1 MNKKVI
7 LGVVGALCAGMAIML
22 GSVIIGYPAISQ
34 LVGLAVAQSP
44 TQWTNVVDA
53 AKGDAQQSGILGTS
67 LYMFNGVA
75 FDRARGDTT
84 NGIDVDV
91 TRLGGTLTPSDAF
104 ANPTDISKMWT
115 LNSIFNGSTWDRM
128 RTASGDAL
136 STGLLAVGNLTFNG
150 STWDR
155 MRTASGDALST
166 GLLAAGNLTFNGS
179 TWDRVRSASADALAA
194 TGISARNNVLFNGST
209 FDRQRGV
216 SATNNT
222 ATTTTGVA
230 YSTQL
235 STWVVTNTQSGAV
248 QATVS
253 KAAGGTTVRHVAT
266 DVTICRGDTAV
277 AAPVLVHLRNGAS
290 GVGTILRSW
299 VIGIS
304 TANESKCENV
314 TGLNITG
321 SANTAMTLE
330 FAAAGSAT
338 SISTVTLAGYSTP

>member
-22 GSVIIGYPAISQ
+22 GSVMIGYPAISQ

-67 LYMFNGVA
+67 PYVFNGLS
-75 FDRARGDTT
+75 FDRVRGDTA
-84 NGIDVDV
+84 NGMDVDV
-91 TRLGGTLTPSDAF
+91 TRISGTLTPSDAF

-128 RTASGDAL
+128 RTASSD
-136 STGLLAVGNLTFNG
+136 S
-150 STWDR
+150 
-155 MRTASGDALST
+155 LST

-179 TWDRVRSASADALAA
+179 TWDRVRSASADALTA

-209 FDRQRGV
+209 FDRQDGV

-235 STWVVTNTQSGAV
+235 STWSVTNTQSGAV
-248 QATVS
+248 QATAS

-266 DVTICRGDTAV
+266 GVTICRGDTAV
-277 AAPVLVHLRNGAS
+277 AAPALVHLRDGAS
-290 GVGTILRSW
+290 GAGTILRSW

-304 TANESKCENV
+304 TVNESKCENV
-314 TGLNITG
+314 TGLNMTG

-338 SISTVTLAGYSTP
+338 SISTVTLTGYSTP

>member
-1 MNKKVI
+1 MNKRVI
-7 LGVVGALCAGMAIML
+7 FGVVGALCAGMAIML
-22 GSVIIGYPAISQ
+22 GSVMIGYPAISQ
-34 LVGLAVAQSP
+34 LVGLAVAQSS

-67 LYMFNGVA
+67 LYMFNGLS
-75 FDRARGDTT
+75 FDRVRGDTT
-84 NGIDVDV
+84 NGMDVDV
-91 TRLGGTLTPSDAF
+91 TRLSGTLTPSDAF
-104 ANPTDISKMWT
+104 TNPTDISKMWT
-115 LNSIFNGSTWDRM
+115 LNSIFNGTTWDRM

-136 STGLLAVGNLTFNG
+136 G
-150 STWDR
+150 
-155 MRTASGDALST
+155 T

-222 ATTTTGVA
+222 ATTTAGVA

-235 STWVVTNTQSGAV
+235 STWSVVNTQSGAV
-248 QATVS
+248 QATAS

-266 DVTICRGDTAV
+266 GVTICRGDTGV
-277 AAPVLVHLRNGAS
+277 AAPALVHLRDGAS
-290 GVGTILRSW
+290 GAGTILRSW
-299 VIGIS
+299 VIGID
-304 TANESKCENV
+304 TANASRCENV
-314 TGLNITG
+314 TGLNMTG

-338 SISTVTLAGYSTP
+338 STSTVTLTGYSTP